1 MKHVL
6 AIVMGVIGFVSLLF
20 LGGEPTPE
28 CTHPYL
34 TKLIAFA
41 VFAIDIKLIL
51 KVFEK
56 ELKDSEIE
64 EEA

>member
-6 AIVMGVIGFVSLLF
+6 AIVMGVIGIVSFLF
-20 LGGEPTPE
+20 LAGEPTPE

-34 TKLIAFA
+34 MKLIAFA

-51 KVFEK
+51 KVFEN
-56 ELKDSEIE
+56 ELKDPEME